1 MRIARRVG
9 AHDVLIASL
18 QGPYPFSYPFG
29 LNGFAVHTPAEMK
42 IGFGWATRW
51 KDTESIKLHHRNLL
65 RLIDRVS
72 REYPVNSDKIFLLG
86 FSQPVALNY
95 RFVFTHP
102 DTIRGVIAVCG
113 GLPGDWETGAYR
125 KSNTD
130 VLHIATDRDPY
141 YPLERSRL
149 FESRLATR
157 ARHVEFNVYPEG
169 HRFPRRAFPQ
179 IAAWFRE
186 RV

>member
-9 AHDVLIASL
+9 VPDVLIASL

-29 LNGFAVHTPAEMK
+29 MNGFAVHTPGEVK

-51 KDTESIKLHHRNLL
+51 KDAESIRLHHRNLL
-65 RLIDRVS
+65 KLIEQVS
-72 REYPVNSDKIFLLG
+72 REHPVNSDKIFLLG

-102 DTIRGVIAVCG
+102 NIIRGVIAVCG
-113 GLPGDWETGAYR
+113 GVPGDWDKAPYR

-141 YPLERSRL
+141 YPLERSRM
-149 FESRLATR
+149 FKAQLASR
-157 ARHVEFNVYPEG
+157 AREVEFIVHREG
-169 HRFPRRAFPQ
+169 HRFPRRAFPR
-179 IAAWFRE
+179 IAAWLQARL
-186 RV
+186 